1 MGDLAA
7 SIASVQQEHAIVTL
21 RVRLLSRA
29 ILVMMM
35 IVMVARLMTTPM
47 VAGAGSDDLQ
57 DVMGM
62 RRGMICVE
70 RQ

>member
-29 ILVMMM
+29 ILVMM